1 MAETHTPDAVNIAGS
16 GRNPV
21 GWFEIYV
28 ANMQRAKDFYGDV
41 VQATFTESPMSG
53 GDMEMWFFAGDPMAA
68 GASGGL
74 IRHDM
79 RQPGMEGTLVYFSVD
94 DCAAAIARATARG
107 STVLVDRLSIGEMG
121 FIGIVTDNEGNSIG
135 LHSMM

>member
-1 MAETHTPDAVNIAGS
+1 MAETHTSDAVNIAGS

-21 GWFEIYV
+21 GWFEIYM
-28 ANMQRAKDFYGDV
+28 ADMQRAKDFY
-41 VQATFTESPMSG
+41 

-94 DCAAAIARATARG
+94 DCAAAIARAAARG